1 VGKIIDRDKNKR
13 KIFPIKS
20 VLEQASVNKLDAYA
34 KRIARAEK
42 LNIILLTIVIGL
54 IILNLG
60 VIVYGN

>member
-1 VGKIIDRDKNKR
+1 MGKIIDRDKNKR